1 MQAMIEFLK
10 ILFLSEFVL
19 LTSGPITIDGQHEF
33 RLTESVEALNYNA
46 RINIDV
52 TAMVDEFLGTGVVE
66 ELDILSEKFPK
77 GSVVVHLIESSA
89 GDKITLRNVGYSTSK
104 NSMDLSFKYPKNAEL
119 GKSYDTII
127 IESNVLLKEVV
138 IGWANSK

>member
-1 MQAMIEFLK
+1 MIELLK
-10 ILFLSEFVL
+10 ILFLSKFVL
-19 LTSGPITIDGQHEF
+19 LTPEPITINGQHKF
-33 RLTESVEALNYNA
+33 NLTESIDALNYNA
-46 RINIDV
+46 RLNIDV
-52 TAMVDEFLGTGVVE
+52 TAMVGEFLGTGVVE
-66 ELDILSEKFPK
+66 ELDILSERFPK

-89 GDKITLRNVGYSTSK
+89 GDKITLRSVGYSTSK

-127 IESNVLLKEVV
+127 IESNVPLKEVV

>member
-1 MQAMIEFLK
+1 MIELLK
-10 ILFLSEFVL
+10 MLFLSKFVL
-19 LTSGPITIDGQHEF
+19 LTPEPVTINGQHEF
-33 RLTESVEALNYNA
+33 RLTESIDALNYNA

-52 TAMVDEFLGTGVVE
+52 TAMVDEFLGGDVIE
-66 ELDILSEKFPK
+66 KLDVLSEKFPK
-77 GSVVVHLIESSA
+77 GSVVVHLIESRTE
-89 GDKITLRNVGYSTSK
+89 DKVTLGNVGYSTSK
-104 NSMDLSFKYPKNAEL
+104 NSLDLSLKYPKNAEL

>member
-1 MQAMIEFLK
+1 MIEFLK
-10 ILFLSEFVL
+10 ILFLSKFVL
-19 LTSGPITIDGQHEF
+19 LTPEPITINGQYEF
-33 RLTESVEALNYNA
+33 NLTESIDALNYNA

-52 TAMVDEFLGTGVVE
+52 TAMMGKFLEVDVVE
-66 ELDILSEKFPK
+66 KLDILSEKFPK

-89 GDKITLRNVGYSTSK
+89 GDKVTLKNLGYSTSE
-104 NSMDLSFKYPKNAEL
+104 NSMDLSLKYPKNAEL

>member
-1 MQAMIEFLK
+1 MIELLK
-10 ILFLSEFVL
+10 ILFLSKFVL
-19 LTSGPITIDGQHEF
+19 LTPEPIPINGQHKF
-33 RLTESVEALNYNA
+33 NLTESIDALNYNA

-52 TAMVDEFLGTGVVE
+52 TAMIDEFLGGNVIE
-66 ELDILSEKFPK
+66 KLDVLSEKFPK
-77 GSVVVHLIESSA
+77 DSVVVHLIESSA
-89 GDKITLRNVGYSTSK
+89 GDKITLRSVGYSTSN

-127 IESNVLLKEVV
+127 IESNVPLKEVV